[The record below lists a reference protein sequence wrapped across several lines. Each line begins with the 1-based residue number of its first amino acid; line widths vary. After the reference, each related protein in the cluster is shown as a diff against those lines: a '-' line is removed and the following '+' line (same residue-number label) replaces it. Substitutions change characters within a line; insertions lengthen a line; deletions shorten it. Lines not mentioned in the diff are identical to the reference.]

1 MKTIDTSAQ
10 STGAFESSADSA
22 AQVFQ
27 AAADLFSVL
36 STPMRLKILSVLCHG
51 ELTVS
56 QMLAQI
62 DSSQP
67 NLSQHL
73 NVLYRSGILTK
84 RKEGTQMIYRIQS
97 ERAMLLCR
105 SVCTQIAI
113 ELDEP
118 AQVAQG
124 DRLLAHTLA

>member
-1 MKTIDTSAQ
+1 MQNSKNQASNA
-10 STGAFESSADSA
+10 GAFETSSDSA

-36 STPMRLKILSVLCHG
+36 STPMRLKVLSVLCHG

-56 QMLAQI
+56 QMLQQI

-73 NVLYRSGILTK
+73 NVLYRSGILAK
-84 RKEGTQMIYRIQS
+84 RKEGTQVIYRIQS
-97 ERAMLLCR
+97 ERAMMLCR

-118 AQVAQG
+118 AQIPQG
-124 DRLLAHTLA
+124 DRLLAQSFA

>member
-1 MKTIDTSAQ
+1 MPTSDKPTQ

-36 STPMRLKILSVLCHG
+36 STPIRLKILSVLCHG

-56 QMLAQI
+56 QMLGQI

-84 RKEGTQMIYRIQS
+84 RKDGTQVIYRIQS

-118 AQVAQG
+118 AQIAQS

>member
-10 STGAFESSADSA
+10 STDAFESSTGSA

-56 QMLAQI
+56 QMLTQI

-84 RKEGTQMIYRIQS
+84 RKEGTQVIYRIQS

-124 DRLLAHTLA
+124 DRLLAHTPT

>member
-10 STGAFESSADSA
+10 STGVFESSADSA

-118 AQVAQG
+118 AQIAQG